1 MRTKTL
7 ATIGAAALA
16 VAMPVA
22 LTQAAPQSAA
32 GEHATKTHVSPH
44 CACSCTHVTGG
55 QRRLHANRGEPRSG
69 HSAETPAR
77 GRHAGSRLRCS
88 CSRARVPRG
97 PHDASGASGA

>member
-44 CACSCTHVTGG
+44 CACSCTHVNGKLHCWSTGSH
-55 QRRLHANRGEPRSG
+55 RRSATTPREPW
-69 HSAETPAR
+69 
-77 GRHAGSRLRCS
+77 
-88 CSRARVPRG
+88 RAPI
-97 PHDASGASGA
+97 GA

>member
-44 CACSCTHVTGG
+44 CTHVNGKLHCWSTGSH
-55 QRRLHANRGEPRSG
+55 RRSATTPREPW
-69 HSAETPAR
+69 
-77 GRHAGSRLRCS
+77 
-88 CSRARVPRG
+88 RAPI
-97 PHDASGASGA
+97 GA